1 MLAGAFVDSPPP
13 AKQFCLRARSS
24 GALFVNI
31 YRLAAVAASLA
42 LTTLSASAASP
53 ETLSFGPGLPVPS
66 GNAVF
71 GQHTFDAIC
80 WACHSRDLNGGRAP
94 PLTGAKFYKDWQGKS
109 VDALVDF
116 ILNRMPQ
123 DDPGSL
129 SEPMARDLVAYI
141 VAYANKSRNSIRG
154 QTGK

>member
-1 MLAGAFVDSPPP
+1 MNKYWAGA
-13 AKQFCLRARSS
+13 CI
-24 GALFVNI
+24 ALFI
-31 YRLAAVAASLA
+31 ASA
-42 LTTLSASAASP
+42 PAGSASAASP
-53 ETLSFGPGLPVPS
+53 QQTLSFGPGRPVPP

-71 GQHTFDAIC
+71 GGHTFNAVC
-80 WACHSRDLNGGRAP
+80 WACHSSDLSGGKAP
-94 PLTGAKFYKDWQGKS
+94 PLTGAAFYKDWQGKR

-141 VAYANKSRNSIRG
+141 VTFANNPHPK
-154 QTGK
+154 TGGESGK